1 VHCVA
6 VPGESPW
13 VAAEFPGPPAPA
25 LRRAAGAGGRAG
37 RGRGKRSAPG
47 EEEEEEEAGVGGED
61 AEPAARTPWVR
72 VPQARAGGAGAAEGA
87 AEGAEE
93 EEGGRAGAN
102 EGKVV
107 VMNESGET
115 VTFRSEAAARQV
127 LGIPQ
132 EGAGRG
138 REGEGKRERGT
149 EAADARAPLAWAIGM
164 GGSGREGGALGGAE
178 EALGH
183 AGHRVMAKLYDSD
196 LDRVQVGGPHR
207 LLRAPVRPPPRTRS
221 PPPGASCDEGA
232 ARRQRA
238 R

>member
-1 VHCVA
+1 MWERLPAHCVA

-13 VAAEFPGPPAPA
+13 VAAEFPGPPTPA
-25 LRRAAGAGGRAG
+25 LRRAAGAGSRAG
-37 RGRGKRSAPG
+37 RGRGKRSAP
-47 EEEEEEEAGVGGED
+47 
-61 AEPAARTPWVR
+61 
-72 VPQARAGGAGAAEGA
+72 
-87 AEGAEE
+87 GAEE